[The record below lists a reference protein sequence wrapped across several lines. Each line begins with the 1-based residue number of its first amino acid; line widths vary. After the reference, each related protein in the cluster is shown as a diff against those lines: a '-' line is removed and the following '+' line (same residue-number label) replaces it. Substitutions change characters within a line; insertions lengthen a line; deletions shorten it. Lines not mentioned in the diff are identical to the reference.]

1 MSAIG
6 CAYSL
11 LFPVKDVKHEEEV
24 TRDFLEGPEA
34 QNKGIQNNVCWV
46 IFSTSRALK
55 TILFT

>member
-1 MSAIG
+1 MSAVG

-34 QNKGIQNNVCWV
+34 QNKGIQNLRIMFVG
-46 IFSTSRALK
+46 
-55 TILFT
+55 LFF

>member
-1 MSAIG
+1 MSAVG

-34 QNKGIQNNVCWV
+34 QNKGIQNLRIMFVGL
-46 IFSTSRALK
+46 FFQYLRHLK
-55 TILFT
+55 Q